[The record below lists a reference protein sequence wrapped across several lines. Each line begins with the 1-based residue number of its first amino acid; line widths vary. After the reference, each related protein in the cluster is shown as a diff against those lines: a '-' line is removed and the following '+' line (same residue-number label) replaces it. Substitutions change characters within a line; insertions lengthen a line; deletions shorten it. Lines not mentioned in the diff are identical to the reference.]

1 MSHMMQPQIVLL
13 REGTDTSQ
21 GKGQLISNINA
32 CQAIADSIRST
43 LGPRGMDKLVFDGH
57 GVTISNDGATIMK
70 LLDVVHP
77 AAKMLVDVSMSQDAE
92 VGDGTT
98 SVVLLASEFL
108 KQAKPFIEDGVHP
121 QIIVRAYRRASI
133 KAVDRIKE
141 LAIGVDASDPEG
153 TQKMLERCA
162 ATALNSKLISQ
173 QQDFFAPM
181 VVKCVQCLDPN
192 DMDIVANVG
201 VKKVPG
207 GSVTDSFLV
216 EGVAFKKTFSYAGF
230 EQQTKN
236 FDNPKVLLLNI
247 ELELKSEKE
256 NAEIRIT
263 DPAQYQSIVDAE
275 WNIIYEKLAK
285 CVESGANI
293 ILSKLPIGDLATQYF
308 ADRGLFCAGRVEAA
322 DLTRTC
328 LAVGGTVQ
336 TTVNNMSPDVLGT
349 CGHFEERQVGDERFN
364 IFTQCPKARTSTIV
378 LRGGAEQ
385 FIEESHRSVH
395 DALMIVKRCIQS
407 QSIVAGGGAIEME
420 MSMELRKM
428 ALNVEGKAQMV
439 IQAFA
444 KALEVVPRQLADNA
458 GFDATNVLN
467 LLRAK
472 HFKEPEAGKWFGVD
486 CSTGGICDTFE
497 AHIWEP
503 SANKVNSIASA
514 CEAACMILSV
524 DETIRNPASEQM
536 EGKGKG
542 KGGKGGKGLGL
553 GNLSAA
559 MGGAGMMGMGKGGK
573 GGGLGRG
580 VRAFRGRGGA

>member
-32 CQAIADSIRST
+32 CQAVADSIRST

-57 GVTISNDGATIMK
+57 AVTISNDGATIMK

-121 QIIVRAYRRASI
+121 QIIVRAYRRAAL
-133 KAVDRIKE
+133 KAVARIKE
-141 LAIGVDASDPEG
+141 MAIGVDTSDPDG
-153 TQKMLERCA
+153 SRKMLERCA

-181 VVKCVQCLDPN
+181 VVKCVLSLDPN
-192 DMDIVANVG
+192 DMDIVGMVG

-216 EGVAFKKTFSYAGF
+216 DGVGFKKTFSYAGF

-236 FDNPKVLLLNI
+236 FENPKVLLLNI

-263 DPAQYQSIVDAE
+263 DPTQYQSIVDAE

-285 CVESGANI
+285 IVESGANI
-293 ILSKLPIGDLATQYF
+293 VLSKLPIGDLATQYF
-308 ADRGLFCAGRVEAA
+308 ADRGLFCAGRVEDG
-322 DLTRTC
+322 DLQRTAK
-328 LAVGGTVQ
+328 AVGATIQ
-336 TTVNNMSPDVLGT
+336 TTVNNMGEDVLGT
-349 CGHFEERQVGDERFN
+349 CGRFEEQQVGDERFN
-364 IFTQCPKARTSTIV
+364 LFTQCPNARTSTIV

-428 ALNVEGKAQMV
+428 AMSTEGKAQMV

-444 KALEVVPRQLADNA
+444 KALEVIPRQLADNA
-458 GFDATNVLN
+458 GFDATNILN

-497 AHIWEP
+497 SHIWEP

-524 DETIRNPASEQM
+524 DETIRNPASEQQ
-536 EGKGKG
+536 EGGKGKG
-542 KGGKGGKGLGL
+542 KGGKGMGL

-559 MGGAGMMGMGKGGK
+559 MGGGGMMGMGKGGK